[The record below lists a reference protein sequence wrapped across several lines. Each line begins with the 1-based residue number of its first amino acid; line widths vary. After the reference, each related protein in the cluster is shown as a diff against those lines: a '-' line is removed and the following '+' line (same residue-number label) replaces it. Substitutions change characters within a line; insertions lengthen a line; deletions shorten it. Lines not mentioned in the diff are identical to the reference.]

1 MNSLFKHVP
10 NLLTAMRLV
19 CAPALAYLL
28 VVGADRAALGV
39 FAFAGASD
47 AVDGFFAKRFGLA
60 TRLGRFLDPA
70 ADKLLMLAAF
80 VALTAL
86 GFAPLWLAV
95 LVIGRDIAI
104 VAGIL
109 VAHALELPLR
119 VAPLFIGKAC
129 TAVQVCYVGF
139 VLLLLAFD
147 LHWNRLAG
155 AAALLTAA
163 MTVASWLAYGIVLLK
178 AFSARTRQAV

>member
-1 MNSLFKHVP
+1 MNSLFRHLP

-80 VALTAL
+80 VVLAAM

-104 VAGIL
+104 VTGIL
-109 VAHALELPLR
+109 IAHVLDLPLR
-119 VAPLFIGKAC
+119 VTPLLIGKVC

-155 AAALLTAA
+155 AAALVTAA
-163 MTVASWLAYGIVLLK
+163 MTIASWIAYGAVLLR
-178 AFSARTRQAV
+178 AFATRGRQAV